1 MGPLSTTSK
10 ASPVMRLRSPRPIES
25 MNASE
30 SARTGKLEMSRFQ
43 GLSPGNTGH
52 EPMCGPVP
60 GAAVLM
66 EPAPAPPWPFESSGP
81 GLAPGPCPEPEPQP
95 HRPNAARPASPHPA
109 VRRGIS
115 GPGTIPMAVQTAQ
128 NGREFRREVTWR
140 WPVSVGILAGV
151 SKTYTRREA
160 DEILRR
166 ALAVQ
171 PAEGIS
177 HDDLVAAAREVGIP
191 GEAIEAAAQQLGE
204 DQRISE
210 RAALIRRRRR
220 MAFLRH
226 LLIYLVVNAGMFFV
240 DHADGGAYWFQYPL
254 IIWGVILAAV
264 GIAQLAPDQ
273 RSLARRAERELERE
287 QRRAQRRMRAAAR
300 RDGAGAARGGAKEF

>member
-1 MGPLSTTSK
+1 
-10 ASPVMRLRSPRPIES
+10 
-25 MNASE
+25 
-30 SARTGKLEMSRFQ
+30 
-43 GLSPGNTGH
+43 
-52 EPMCGPVP
+52 
-60 GAAVLM
+60 
-66 EPAPAPPWPFESSGP
+66 
-81 GLAPGPCPEPEPQP
+81 
-95 HRPNAARPASPHPA
+95 
-109 VRRGIS
+109 
-115 GPGTIPMAVQTAQ
+115 MAVQTAQ

-171 PAEGIS
+171 PADGIS
-177 HDDLVAAAREVGIP
+177 HDDLVAAAREVGVP
-191 GEAIEAAAQQLGE
+191 GEAIEAAALQLGE

-220 MAFLRH
+220 AAFLRH
-226 LLIYLVVNAGMFFV
+226 LLIYLVVNAGIFFV
-240 DHADGGAYWFQYPL
+240 DRADGGAYWFQYPL
-254 IIWGVILAAV
+254 IIWGVILAAI

-273 RSLARRAERELERE
+273 RSLTRRAERELERE

-300 RDGAGAARGGAKEF
+300 RDGTATARGGAKEFEAAVQEGVSSLLSAAARTIRGLSESERFRVSEESKRPHSTPEREAAEAEPAAAGPAAARSRRNVD

>member
-1 MGPLSTTSK
+1 
-10 ASPVMRLRSPRPIES
+10 
-25 MNASE
+25 
-30 SARTGKLEMSRFQ
+30 
-43 GLSPGNTGH
+43 
-52 EPMCGPVP
+52 
-60 GAAVLM
+60 
-66 EPAPAPPWPFESSGP
+66 
-81 GLAPGPCPEPEPQP
+81 
-95 HRPNAARPASPHPA
+95 
-109 VRRGIS
+109 
-115 GPGTIPMAVQTAQ
+115 
-128 NGREFRREVTWR
+128 
-140 WPVSVGILAGV
+140 V

-171 PAEGIS
+171 PAEGIN

-204 DQRISE
+204 DRRISE

-220 MAFLRH
+220 LAFLRH
-226 LLIYLVVNAGMFFV
+226 LLIYLVVNAGIFFV

-254 IIWGVILAAV
+254 IIWGVILAAG

-287 QRRAQRRMRAAAR
+287 RRRAERRMRSAAR
-300 RDGAGAARGGAKEF
+300 RDGAAAAGGGAKEFEAAVQEGVSSLLSAAARTIRGLSESGRYRVRDDGEPARTASEREAAEAEPAAAGPAATRSRRHGD

>member
-1 MGPLSTTSK
+1 
-10 ASPVMRLRSPRPIES
+10 
-25 MNASE
+25 
-30 SARTGKLEMSRFQ
+30 
-43 GLSPGNTGH
+43 
-52 EPMCGPVP
+52 
-60 GAAVLM
+60 
-66 EPAPAPPWPFESSGP
+66 
-81 GLAPGPCPEPEPQP
+81 
-95 HRPNAARPASPHPA
+95 
-109 VRRGIS
+109 
-115 GPGTIPMAVQTAQ
+115 
-128 NGREFRREVTWR
+128 
-140 WPVSVGILAGV
+140 V

-177 HDDLVAAAREVGIP
+177 HEDLVAAAREVGIP
-191 GEAIEAAAQQLGE
+191 GAAIEAAAEQLGE

-220 MAFLRH
+220 VAFLRH
-226 LLIYLVVNAGMFFV
+226 LLIYLVVNAGIFFV

-264 GIAQLAPDQ
+264 GVAQLAPDQ
-273 RSLARRAERELERE
+273 SSLTRRAERELERE

-300 RDGAGAARGGAKEF
+300 RDGGAQARDGAKEFEAAVQEGVSSLLSAAARTIRGLSASERYRVSEEGKRPQPPQQREAEEAEPAAAGPAEARSRRHGD

>member
-1 MGPLSTTSK
+1 
-10 ASPVMRLRSPRPIES
+10 
-25 MNASE
+25 
-30 SARTGKLEMSRFQ
+30 
-43 GLSPGNTGH
+43 
-52 EPMCGPVP
+52 
-60 GAAVLM
+60 
-66 EPAPAPPWPFESSGP
+66 
-81 GLAPGPCPEPEPQP
+81 
-95 HRPNAARPASPHPA
+95 
-109 VRRGIS
+109 
-115 GPGTIPMAVQTAQ
+115 MAVQTAQ

-300 RDGAGAARGGAKEF
+300 RDGAGAARGGAKEFEAAVQEGVSSLLSAAARAIRGSSESERYRVGDDAKRSRAAREPEEADAEPAAAGPAGARSRRHGD

>member
-1 MGPLSTTSK
+1 
-10 ASPVMRLRSPRPIES
+10 
-25 MNASE
+25 
-30 SARTGKLEMSRFQ
+30 
-43 GLSPGNTGH
+43 
-52 EPMCGPVP
+52 
-60 GAAVLM
+60 
-66 EPAPAPPWPFESSGP
+66 
-81 GLAPGPCPEPEPQP
+81 
-95 HRPNAARPASPHPA
+95 
-109 VRRGIS
+109 
-115 GPGTIPMAVQTAQ
+115 
-128 NGREFRREVTWR
+128 VT
-140 WPVSVGILAGV
+140 
-151 SKTYTRREA
+151 KTYTRREA

-177 HDDLVAAAREVGIP
+177 HEDLVAAAREVGIP
-191 GEAIEAAAQQLGE
+191 GAAIEAAAQQVGE

-226 LLIYLVVNAGMFFV
+226 LLIYLVVNAGIFFV
-240 DHADGGAYWFQYPL
+240 DRADGGAYWFQYPL

-273 RSLARRAERELERE
+273 RSLTRRAERELERE

-300 RDGAGAARGGAKEF
+300 RDGSAQSRDGAKEFEAAVQEGVSSLLSAAARTIRGLSASERYRVSDEGKPPQTPHEREAEEAEPAAAGPAQARARRQGD